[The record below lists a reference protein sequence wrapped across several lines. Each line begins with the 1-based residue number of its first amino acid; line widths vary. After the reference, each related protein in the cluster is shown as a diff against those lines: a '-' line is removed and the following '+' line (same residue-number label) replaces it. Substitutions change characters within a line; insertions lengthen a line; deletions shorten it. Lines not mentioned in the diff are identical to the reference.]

1 MNAQRFS
8 ERRKGYD
15 KAEVEE
21 FVRRLSEDSLR
32 AEAERD
38 REIKR
43 ISGELDTLAGELGK
57 KSAECERLAEEK
69 EALSSLLA
77 EREEELA
84 ACRAEIS
91 VYAEAEEKYRQ
102 AEREHKAET
111 ASLLSKIEKYEKQ
124 AARQAESCAVLEEKA
139 AAYDR
144 LLEDVG
150 REMRSKPDTYR
161 SEAGG
166 IQRQPASQDEKQRP
180 CRSSR
185 QKKDG
190 IVRVFRRL
198 MENDRDI

>member
-1 MNAQRFS
+1 MPRAGPRYRS
-8 ERRKGYD
+8 MRK
-15 KAEVEE
+15 
-21 FVRRLSEDSLR
+21 R
-32 AEAERD
+32 
-38 REIKR
+38 
-43 ISGELDTLAGELGK
+43 K
-57 KSAECERLAEEK
+57 KNTGRPKGST
-69 EALSSLLA
+69 
-77 EREEELA
+77 
-84 ACRAEIS
+84 
-91 VYAEAEEKYRQ
+91 
-102 AEREHKAET
+102 KAET